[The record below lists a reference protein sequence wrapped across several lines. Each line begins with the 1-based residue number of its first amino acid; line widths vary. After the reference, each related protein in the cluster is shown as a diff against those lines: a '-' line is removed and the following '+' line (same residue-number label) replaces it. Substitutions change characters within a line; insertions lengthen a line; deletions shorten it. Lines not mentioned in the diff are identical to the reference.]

1 MNVEKPTREGCTLSG
16 FQNNRYVC
24 PCHGSQFTTSGAVAQ
39 GPASS
44 PLRPFTT
51 RLSGTTLT
59 IVVA

>member
-44 PLRPFTT
+44 PLRQFTT